1 MAGKLVQSGQYT
13 QNGSEKMGG
22 LFSVGVLLVIVGVL
36 FLLIP
41 LEKLR
46 KVFRRMRSQTGT
58 KVGGVVLIIG
68 GIVLMFYK

>member
-13 QNGSEKMGG
+13 QNGGEKMGG

>member
-1 MAGKLVQSGQYT
+1 
-13 QNGSEKMGG
+13 MGG
-22 LFSVGVLLVIVGVL
+22 LFSVGALLVIVGVL

>member
-1 MAGKLVQSGQYT
+1 
-13 QNGSEKMGG
+13 MGG